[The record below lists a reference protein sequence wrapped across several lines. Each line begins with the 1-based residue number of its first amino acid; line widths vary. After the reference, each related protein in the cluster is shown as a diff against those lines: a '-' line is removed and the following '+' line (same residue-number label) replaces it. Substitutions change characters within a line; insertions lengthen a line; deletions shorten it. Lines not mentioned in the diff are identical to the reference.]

1 VPSNQPMNLTVPAG
15 GHGGMIDG
23 LVRAAVP
30 QVIGMTSGRH
40 MKAYVT
46 RDSVAAGDD
55 VDAPHAR
62 TLELPDVG
70 DVRALVTAV
79 KGGYPLPGISGG
91 KATWV
96 LSSGT
101 PLAVVAQQWARHRL
115 VCWKAM
121 RISELDVNAGVLG
134 LHFSYLAQIPPEQA
148 VDVLRRL
155 RLRALR

>member
-1 VPSNQPMNLTVPAG
+1 
-15 GHGGMIDG
+15 
-23 LVRAAVP
+23 
-30 QVIGMTSGRH
+30 

-55 VDAPHAR
+55 VDAPHAL
-62 TLELPDVG
+62 TVNLPVVG

-79 KGGYPLPGISGG
+79 TGSYSLPGISGG

-101 PLAVVAQQWARHRL
+101 SLAVIAQQWSRPRL
-115 VCWKAM
+115 VCWEAI

-134 LHFSYLAQIPPEQA
+134 LHFTYLAQIPPDQA
-148 VDVLRRL
+148 VNVLRPL
-155 RLRALR
+155 RLRAQR